1 MTYPSLQNLLNITLP
16 NSLKQVFRMK
26 KRIIL
31 IDDEPNSIK
40 LLQFLI
46 AQNSPELE
54 IIGAYTDAQE
64 GLTAILNDQPDLV
77 FLDIEMP
84 HLNGF
89 EILDRCPTPLPFH
102 LIFTT
107 AYNQYAVRAFR
118 YSAMDY
124 LLKPVSKT
132 ELINAIQKALQQQKP
147 QQQQVEIFQQ
157 FSPERKNE
165 PPKKLTVS
173 TLEGLTFVDIKDI
186 IHCDSEG
193 AYTRIFVEGDA
204 PMFVSKSIKEIEDM
218 LEVPFIFRVHHSH
231 LINLQHVKKYIRADG
246 GEVLMSNGNL
256 LAVSRTKKQEFLDA
270 ISRF

>member
-1 MTYPSLQNLLNITLP
+1 
-16 NSLKQVFRMK
+16 MK
-26 KRIIL
+26 KRTIL

-46 AQNSPELE
+46 AQNCPELE
-54 IIGAYTDAQE
+54 IVGAYTDAQE
-64 GLTAILNDQPDLV
+64 GLTAILNNRPDLV

-89 EILDRCPTPLPFH
+89 EILDQCPAPLTFH

-118 YSAMDY
+118 YSALDY

-132 ELINAIQKALQQQKP
+132 ELSTAVQKALHNNKP
-147 QQQQVEIFQQ
+147 QQQQVEILQQ
-157 FSPERKNE
+157 FNPEKRNE
-165 PPKKLTVS
+165 PPKKLTIS
-173 TLEGLTFVDIKDI
+173 TLEGLTFVDIKDV

-193 AYTRIFVEGDA
+193 AYTRIFVDGE
-204 PMFVSKSIKEIEDM
+204 PSLFVSKSIKEIEDM
-218 LEVPFIFRVHHSH
+218 LEVPYIFRVHHSH
-231 LINLQHVKKYIRADG
+231 LINLGHVKKYIRADG

-270 ISRF
+270 VSRM